1 MLYTKYRPER
11 FSEVI
16 RPNPEIDSIL
26 YHLINNTFG
35 HATILCGSRGIG
47 KTTTARLIA
56 KALNCENFKDDVCGT
71 CDACISI
78 KNGNYV
84 DVIEIDG
91 ASNRGIDD
99 ARELREGLKFSPLKG
114 QNKIY
119 IIDEVHMLTPQ
130 AFNALLKSIEEPP
143 EFVFFI
149 LCTTEVEKIP
159 ETIRSR
165 CQLFNFKRP
174 SNEQILQKLKL
185 ISEKEGISMTDNE
198 LHGIATYANGGFRD
212 AETLLTQLMGRNN
225 FQKFEDL
232 YSYHSKINYLN
243 LVLNNDYQNLLMFH
257 RNLENKGI
265 DVVKWFDSFIGFL
278 RISMHIKLNVGQ
290 NYQKINSNL
299 ENEISNLVSE
309 IPLGN
314 FLELVNKMIEIYSKI
329 KYSASPELLLDVLIL
344 NSLNVTF
351 EKVEKRKVIRQ
362 VSEKR
367 MDNKLDEVTN
377 AEESSPSTAIKD
389 TLNEIIEESID
400 EDLVEVEEIQ
410 VKESLI
416 DLEQV
421 KSKWNEVLSISAQEN
436 KSVET
441 LLRVVRVVSVEENT
455 LVFEVDFKFHL
466 ERLEAN
472 KVKLYIENLLC
483 SIYQNKLFF
492 RVIVENKRSTNGFNG
507 DKKIEEDLT
516 DHNVS
521 FPTDLSQGDILSI
534 FDGAVPNK

>member
-1 MLYTKYRPER
+1 MLYTKYRPEK
-11 FSEVI
+11 FIEVI

-26 YHLINNTFG
+26 KHLKDKSFG

-56 KALNCENFKDDVCGT
+56 KALNCQNFKEDVCGV
-71 CDACISI
+71 CDACVSI

-99 ARELREGLKFSPLKG
+99 ARDLREGLKYSPLKG
-114 QNKIY
+114 KNKVY
-119 IIDEVHMLTPQ
+119 IIDEVHMLTTP

-143 EFVFFI
+143 EFVYFI

-174 SNEQILQKLKL
+174 TSEQILEKLKK
-185 ISEKEGISMTDNE
+185 ISEKEGINMTEEE
-198 LHGIATYANGGFRD
+198 LHGIANYANGGFRD
-212 AETLLTQLMGRNN
+212 AETLLTQLMGGEN
-225 FQKFEDL
+225 FQRFEDL
-232 YSYHSKINYLN
+232 YSYQSKINYLE
-243 LVLNNDYQNLLMFH
+243 LLLKNDYQNLLIFH
-257 RNLENKGI
+257 KNIENKGI

-278 RISMHIKLNVGQ
+278 RIVTHIKLEVVSETSKVNQ
-290 NYQKINSNL
+290 NL
-299 ENEISNLVSE
+299 EKQIRDAVKE

-314 FLELVNKMIEIYSKI
+314 LLELVTQMIEIYSKI
-329 KYSASPELLLDVLIL
+329 RYSASPELLLDVLIL
-344 NSLNVTF
+344 NSLNISF
-351 EKVEKRKVIRQ
+351 ERVVKKKVVKSEPVVKNEILNHKTSEVVDQ
-362 VSEKR
+362 VV
-367 MDNKLDEVTN
+367 EVVP
-377 AEESSPSTAIKD
+377 EV
-389 TLNEIIEESID
+389 EIIEEIEDGVDSDEEFETNSI
-400 EDLVEVEEIQ
+400 
-410 VKESLI
+410 I
-416 DLEQV
+416 DLEIV
-421 KSKWNEVLSISAQEN
+421 KNKWDEVLKISAKEN

-441 LLRVVRVVSVEENT
+441 LLRVVRVIKVEDNI

-472 KVKLYIENLLC
+472 KTKLYVENLIC
-483 SIYQNKLFF
+483 SVYQNKLFF
-492 RVIVENKRSTNGFNG
+492 RVVVENKRSTNGFNG
-507 DKKIEEDLT
+507 DSKITDDLT

-521 FPTDLSQGDILSI
+521 LPTDMSSGDILSI